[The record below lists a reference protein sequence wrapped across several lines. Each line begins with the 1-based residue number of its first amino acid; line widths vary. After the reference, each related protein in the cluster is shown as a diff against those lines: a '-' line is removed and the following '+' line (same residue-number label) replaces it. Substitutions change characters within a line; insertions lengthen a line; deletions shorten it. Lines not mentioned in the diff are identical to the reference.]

1 MHFGR
6 HCAHEEVADRFVEEI
21 SAWMESVRVSGE
33 VEARM
38 TGTASPAV
46 GSVGGLRVEDGEIVQ
61 HARD

>member
-1 MHFGR
+1 
-6 HCAHEEVADRFVEEI
+6 
-21 SAWMESVRVSGE
+21 MESVRVSGE

-38 TGTASPAV
+38 TGTASSAV